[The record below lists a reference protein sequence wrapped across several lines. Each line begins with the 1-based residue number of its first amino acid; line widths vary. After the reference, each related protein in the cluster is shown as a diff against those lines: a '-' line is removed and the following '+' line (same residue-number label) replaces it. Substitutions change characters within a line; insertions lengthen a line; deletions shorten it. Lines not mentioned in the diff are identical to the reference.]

1 MRIGLFTDTFPP
13 DLNGVA
19 NSTHI
24 LFQQLKAHGHDVYVV
39 CTRKGT
45 GWAQWN
51 ESHDVLRLAGVK
63 FKHLYGYAVTTPWH
77 VNALNEI
84 RALNLDV
91 IHVQTEFGVG
101 IFART
106 CSRTLGIPLVSTYH
120 TSYEDYTHYINILNS
135 DRLDERMK
143 SAVGWFSKFMSDTCV
158 EVIAPSKKTHDLLLS
173 YHVNSDI
180 NIVPTGLDLNQ
191 FHPSNQ
197 PPGKTAEIRRAYGY
211 TADERLVI
219 YVGRIA
225 EEKALDLVIDGF
237 HLAEAEGCKLH
248 LLIVGGGP
256 DMERLQKYTEEK
268 NMHSV
273 TLAGPKPADEVADY
287 YRSADFFVSASLSET
302 QGMTFVEAMAAGL
315 PLLAR
320 KDSVLD
326 ELLVD
331 GKTGW
336 YFSDASDLAKKLF
349 QLEQLPEEQL
359 KAMKEAALQQIKPL
373 SAEVFYEKALQVYEK
388 AINSY
393 RNMLVVEDVQVKQDI
408 VQVYLQDMQGRTR
421 EDIRLLM
428 SLDDYYNEGIRK
440 GTRLSAARIDEIQK
454 KQAGALAW
462 RQILRRIAVKD
473 RTRKEVYDWLT
484 KKTSCSIETINSI
497 VEKLEEKGY
506 VDDERYCEENLTR
519 MKNSLYGEDRMIR
532 TLRKKGISLELIK
545 RKLQEQP
552 VEELE
557 QAKRYARK
565 AASSI
570 SDTSL
575 RMKQRKLKNKLLANG
590 YSPDVADEVTAS
602 FDWEHDNAKEL
613 DSLRKCAHKA
623 RKRYL
628 RKYSGTK
635 LRNTVYRYC
644 SAQGYQP
651 EDIYVIL
658 DEMEWNEDDKD
669 QGI

>member
-19 NSTHI
+19 NSTNI
-24 LFQQLKAHGHDVYVV
+24 LFQQLKAHGHDVFVV

-51 ESHDVLRLAGVK
+51 EDHTILRLAGVK
-63 FKHLYGYAVTTPWH
+63 FKHLYGYAITTPWH

-106 CSRTLGIPLVSTYH
+106 CSKTLGIPLVSTYH
-120 TSYEDYTHYINILNS
+120 TSYEDYTHYINILKS
-135 DRLDERMK
+135 DLLDERMK
-143 SAVGWFSKFMSDTCV
+143 SAVAWFSRFMSETSV
-158 EVIAPSKKTHDLLLS
+158 QVIAPSQKTCDLLKS
-173 YHVNSDI
+173 YHVTTEI
-180 NIVPTGLDLNQ
+180 NIVPTGLDLAQ
-191 FHPSNQ
+191 FAPEHQ
-197 PPGKTAEIRRAYGY
+197 PAGRTEEIRKEYGY
-211 TADERLVI
+211 TNEERLVI

-225 EEKALDLVIDGF
+225 EEKALDIVIDGF
-237 HLAEAEGCKLH
+237 AKAEKLGSKLH

-256 DMERLQKYTEEK
+256 DLERLQKLTAEK
-268 NMHSV
+268 GISNV
-273 TLAGPKPADEVADY
+273 RLAGPKPAQEVANY

-326 ELLVD
+326 ELLID

-336 YFSDASDLAKKLF
+336 YFRDAEDLAQKLL
-349 QLEQLPEEQL
+349 QLEQISDEQL
-359 KAMKEAALQQIKPL
+359 QEMKDAALVQIRPL
-373 SAEVFYEKALQVYEK
+373 SAEVFYERALAVYQK
-388 AINSY
+388 AIDVFH
-393 RNMLVVEDVQVKQDI
+393 NMLVVEDVQVKQDV
-408 VQVYLQDMQGRTR
+408 VQIYLQDMQGNSR
-421 EDIRLLM
+421 EDIRILM

-440 GTRLSAARIDEIQK
+440 GSRLSAARLQAIQK
-454 KQAGALAW
+454 KQEGALAW
-462 RQILRRIAVKD
+462 RSILKRIAVKD

-484 KKTSCSIETINSI
+484 KKTTCDIETINAI
-497 VEKLEEKGY
+497 VDRLENKGY
-506 VDDERYCEENLTR
+506 VDDERYCEENISR
-519 MKNSLYGEDRMIR
+519 MKTALYGEERMIR
-532 TLRKKGISLELIK
+532 TLHKKGIPMDMILS
-545 RKLQEQP
+545 KLQQEP
-552 VEELE
+552 SEELE
-557 QAKRYARK
+557 KAREYARR

-575 RMKQRKLKNKLLANG
+575 RMKQRKLKNKLMANG
-590 YSPDVADEVTAS
+590 FRSEIADAAVASYE
-602 FDWEHDNAKEL
+602 WEHDSAHEL
-613 DSLRKCAHKA
+613 ESLRKCAGKA
-623 RKRYL
+623 RKRYEK
-628 RKYSGTK
+628 KYTGTK

-644 SAQGYQP
+644 SAQGYEP

-658 DEMEWNEDDKD
+658 DEMEWRNS
-669 QGI
+669 

>member
-1 MRIGLFTDTFPP
+1 MRIGLFSDTFPP

-19 NSTHI
+19 NSTNI
-24 LFQQLKAHGHDVYVV
+24 LFQQLKAHGHDVFVV

-51 ESHDVLRLAGVK
+51 EEHDVLRLAGVK
-63 FKHLYGYAVTTPWH
+63 FRHLYGYAVTTPWH

-106 CSRTLGIPLVSTYH
+106 CSKVLGIPLVSTYH

-135 DRLDERMK
+135 SRLDERMK
-143 SAVGWFSKFMSDTCV
+143 NAVGWFSKFMSDTSV
-158 EVIAPSKKTHDLLLS
+158 EVIAPSKKTLELLQS

-180 NIVPTGLDLNQ
+180 NIVPTGLDLDK
-191 FHPSNQ
+191 FSPAAQ
-197 PPGKTAEIRRAYGY
+197 PEGRTHAIRSAFGY
-211 TADERLVI
+211 TDEERLVI

-237 HLAEAEGCKLH
+237 GLAEQAGCKLR

-256 DMERLQKYTEEK
+256 DLERLQNYAHEK
-268 NMHSV
+268 GMTNV
-273 TLAGPKPADEVADY
+273 TLAGPKPADEVPDY

-302 QGMTFVEAMAAGL
+302 QGMTFVEAMASGL

-326 ELLVD
+326 DLLID
-331 GKTGW
+331 GQTGW
-336 YFSDASDLAKKLF
+336 YFTDAADLCQKLLR
-349 QLEQLPEEQL
+349 LEQLPETDLE
-359 KAMKEAALQQIKPL
+359 AMKQAALEQVRPL
-373 SAEVFYEKALQVYEK
+373 SSEVFYEKALHVYEK
-388 AINSY
+388 AISTY
-393 RNMLVVEDVQVKQDI
+393 KDMLVVEDVQVKSDI
-408 VQVYLQDMQGRTR
+408 VQIYLQDMQGRTR
-421 EDIRLLM
+421 EDIRIMM
-428 SLDDYYNEGIRK
+428 SLDDYYNDGIRK
-440 GTRLSAARIDEIQK
+440 GTRLSAARIEEIQK
-454 KQAGALAW
+454 KQEGALAW

-497 VEKLEEKGY
+497 VDKLEAKGY
-506 VDDERYCEENLTR
+506 VDDERYCEEALTR
-519 MKNSLYGEDRMIR
+519 MKNSLYGEERMIR
-532 TLRKKGISLELIK
+532 TLRKKGISMELIR
-545 RKLQEQP
+545 RKLDEQP
-552 VEELE
+552 MEELE
-557 QAKRYARK
+557 QAKKYARK
-565 AASSI
+565 AAASI

-575 RMKQRKLKNKLLANG
+575 RMKQRKLRSKLIANG
-590 YSPDVADEVTAS
+590 FSAELVEEAAAS
-602 FDWEHDNAKEL
+602 VDWEHDSAREL
-613 DSLRKCAHKA
+613 DSLRRCAQKA
-623 RKRYL
+623 RKRYEK
-628 RKYSGTK
+628 KYSGTR

-651 EDIYVIL
+651 ADIYVIL
-658 DEMEWNEDDKD
+658 DEMEWMEDDKD